1 MKQTIYILLAIVL
14 IALSACGHD
23 KAQPQ
28 AADEDTLAK
37 RELQGVWVNEDGEDA
52 AFRIKGDSV
61 YFPDSTSSPTYF
73 RVERDSFILLG
84 ANVVKYPIAKRT
96 PHLFVFVNQAGERI
110 RLVKSDDPNYLELFE
125 HKETIVQVN
134 QQRTIKRDTVVY
146 NGTQKYHSYVQVNP
160 TTYKVVVPSY
170 NDEGVEVDNVYYDN
184 IIHVG
189 LFAGERRIYSSNLS
203 KQDFAKYV
211 PQHFLSQSVFSDL
224 QLYKVD
230 DEGIHYFAVLAVPNS
245 SSSFMVE
252 VVVGYDGKLSKR
264 VAE

>member
-1 MKQTIYILLAIVL
+1 MACGFV
-14 IALSACGHD
+14 ACGHD
-23 KAQPQ
+23 KTGPQPV
-28 AADEDTLAK
+28 DEDTVAK

-73 RVERDSFILLG
+73 RVERDSFVLLG
-84 ANVVKYPIAKRT
+84 ANIVKYPIAKRT

-110 RLVKSDDPNYLELFE
+110 RLIKSDDTNYLELFE

-134 QQRTIKRDTVVY
+134 QRRIIKRDSVVY

-160 TTYKVVVPSY
+160 TTYKVIVPSY

-189 LFAGERRIYSSNLS
+189 LFAGERRIYSSNLE
-203 KQDFAKYV
+203 KKDFAQYV
-211 PQHFLSQSVFSDL
+211 PGRFLAQSVFSDL
-224 QLYKVD
+224 SLYKVD
-230 DEGIHYFAVLAVPNS
+230 DEGVHYFAVLAVPNS

-252 VVVGYDGKLSKR
+252 VVIGYDGRMSKR